1 MCHGYHGGD
10 MPAKKVCCDCG
21 KVVQEQNDEALIRA
35 VQEHARDVHRM
46 HMTREQVLS
55 MAEPV

>member
-1 MCHGYHGGD
+1 

-21 KVVQEQNDEALIRA
+21 KVVQEQSDEALVRA

-46 HMTREQVLS
+46 HMTPEQVLS
-55 MAEPV
+55 MAEPA